1 MSSMTSLLV
10 SQPKHKY
17 FQLFFQNISR
27 FYFFINYYI
36 IGSGLPSPTIIS
48 YLGYC
53 NVLPDFIL
61 TFLKSY
67 QQDSQ
72 DIILKNKQTKTKKN
86 QINNNKNPP
95 FIRPSFTESK
105 AKIHYNSF
113 KGPRIYQVCFCLRK
127 FVLVVPSPR
136 ILFLQTMFLLIPT
149 SLKSWIRSL
158 LFKKVYPNH
167 FI

>member
-10 SQPKHKY
+10 SHPKHKY

-27 FYFFINYYI
+27 FYFFINHYI
-36 IGSGLPSPTIIS
+36 IGSGLPSRMIMS

-72 DIILKNKQTKTKKN
+72 DIVLKNKKQKQRKTKSTTTKTLPLLD
-86 QINNNKNPP
+86 PP
-95 FIRPSFTESK
+95 FTESK
-105 AKIHYNSF
+105 AKIHYNSL

-136 ILFLQTMFLLIPT
+136 VLVLQTIFLLIPT